1 MNLCVQRVCGREM
14 YKPQLA
20 PLALQ
25 MNSESCAGQMFCPQ
39 ATCNIS
45 LVVETAEEVML
56 LNANANFPQN
66 RKVPVSKLVLVFFIF
81 YTVNTDLC
89 VFLKSSVKTSRT
101 GTGRQSITHAGLKR
115 PEIIQAF

>member
-25 MNSESCAGQMFCPQ
+25 MNSESCAGQMLCPQ
-39 ATCNIS
+39 ATHNIS
-45 LVVETAEEVML
+45 LVVETAEKVML

-66 RKVPVSKLVLVFFIF
+66 RKVPVSKLVLVFFSFFI
-81 YTVNTDLC
+81 L
-89 VFLKSSVKTSRT
+89 
-101 GTGRQSITHAGLKR
+101 
-115 PEIIQAF
+115 